1 MKKIKL
7 ILFIAVLSCA
17 IFAQQQDEYSKG
29 EISVGYSNTFYV
41 DESAGDLE
49 GGVTTRGVNF
59 AGVYNIR
66 RYIGIKAEVTATFSG
81 TESVRFVPGFDNPTM
96 AEVSFS
102 RREAVNYFAAG
113 VQIKDNAVETRWK
126 PFGHAMVGVGQA
138 RYRTTNVSCTTPSN
152 CAPIW
157 IPPNETTTGFALVLG
172 GGLDI
177 KVNRRIDIRA
187 VQLDIAGIYANRD
200 QPGFRDGRGDLRFS
214 TGVVFKF

>member
-1 MKKIKL
+1 MKMIKL
-7 ILFIAVLSCA
+7 ILFIAALSCP
-17 IFAQQQDEYSKG
+17 IFAQQDEYNKG
-29 EISVGYSNTFYV
+29 EIFAGYSNTFYLN
-41 DESAGDLE
+41 DNPDGPLGD
-49 GGVTTRGVNF
+49 VTTRGVNF
-59 AGVYNIR
+59 SGVYNVR
-66 RYIGIKAEVTATFSG
+66 RYIGIKADVTATFSG

-96 AEVSFS
+96 AEVSYS
-102 RREAVNYFAAG
+102 RREVVNYFTAG
-113 VQIKDNAVETRWK
+113 VQIKDNAIETRWK

-138 RYRTTNVSCTTPSN
+138 RYRTTNISCTTPSN

-157 IPPNETTTGFALVLG
+157 IPLDETTTGFALVLG

-187 VQLDIAGIYANRD
+187 VQVDVAGIFANSD